1 MKLLKTTKT
10 GLFILFLLLSG
21 LNLRAQ
27 DADTTFHLIT
37 CGPGIE
43 TYSVYGHSALLIVY
57 NKTDSVY
64 NWGVFNFDVPNF
76 AWNFAKGRLSYW
88 LGSEPFSK
96 FLKSYFY
103 EKRYVISQKI
113 NLEADEKKL
122 IMDLIHVNLLPE
134 NVSYRYDF
142 FYDDCS
148 TRIRDLLEKAIG
160 KDLTYPPEDTDDRP
174 TFREMTG
181 KYQKVYP
188 WLQFGIDLIM
198 GSPGDLE
205 ADFRD
210 RMFLPIDMMNGLSAA
225 TINRNGRQIPLLQS
239 PVTVLDFPPI
249 IIEQNFFTTP
259 FFVFSILL
267 VIVLFLSLHMKS
279 RAYNNMMDFML
290 FFIFAILA
298 ILMIFFNFFTDHQ
311 QMKWN
316 YLIVGFNPFL
326 LMCLVSILLN
336 REGKMWFRIVFY
348 ITAAFLLG
356 SLFLPQ
362 SFNVAIYPLLL
373 IMLARSSARS
383 RFEWNPMALK

>member
-1 MKLLKTTKT
+1 
-10 GLFILFLLLSG
+10 
-21 LNLRAQ
+21 
-27 DADTTFHLIT
+27 
-37 CGPGIE
+37 
-43 TYSVYGHSALLIVY
+43 
-57 NKTDSVY
+57 
-64 NWGVFNFDVPNF
+64 VPNF

-88 LGSEPFSK
+88 LGSEPLSK
-96 FLKSYFY
+96 FLRNYFY

-113 NLEADEKKL
+113 NLEADEKKM

-134 NVSYRYDF
+134 NSKYRYDF

-160 KDLTYPPEDTDDRP
+160 KDLIYPPDDTADRP

-181 KYQKVYP
+181 NYQKVYP

-198 GSPGDLE
+198 GSPGDLK

-210 RMFLPIDMMNGLSAA
+210 RMFLPIDLKNGLSSA
-225 TINRNGRQIPLLQS
+225 TINRNGLQVPLLQS
-239 PVTVLDFPPI
+239 PITVLDFPPI

-259 FFVFSILL
+259 FFIFSILL

-326 LMCLVSILLN
+326 IMCLVSIFLN
-336 REGKMWFRIVFY
+336 REGKIWFRIVFY

-362 SFNVAIYPLLL
+362 TFNAAIYPLLL
-373 IMLARSSARS
+373 IMMARSSARS
-383 RFEWNPMALK
+383 RFEWNPMTLK